1 LTATALARVGLTGV
15 PENSLGFAAQAA
27 QQVFQF
33 FNVRGNVRVEFGE
46 PFFGDEFEISG
57 RGADGLQKL
66 DRITAGHHF
75 TPVDSGETFVLQR
88 CFGKGKLDVTC
99 SSPFERAQKTLAAD
113 LSISVQIDFQ
123 VQLSIRQ
130 DIELTNHTPPDL
142 S

>member
-1 LTATALARVGLTGV
+1 MEQFRG
-15 PENSLGFAAQAA
+15 GFAAQSG
-27 QQVFQF
+27 QQVF
-33 FNVRGNVRVEFGE
+33 
-46 PFFGDEFEISG
+46 
-57 RGADGLQKL
+57 KL
-66 DRITAGHHF
+66 DDVIGNTWRQLVELLFRETFKPLRAGFYGAEKCDGALVASVHHF